1 MVCDF
6 VFVKC
11 IYSCLFWKKN
21 KRKNWKERGE
31 ENVKVAVE
39 KSAVLCCANHSW
51 TDCIALAD

>member
-6 VFVKC
+6 VTMC
-11 IYSCLFWKKN
+11 EIYSCLFWKKD
-21 KRKNWKERGE
+21 KKNWKERGE

>member
-6 VFVKC
+6 VCVKY
-11 IYSCLFWKKN
+11 IPSHLFWNKDKK
-21 KRKNWKERGE
+21 KKTKRGE